1 MSILM
6 PEETGQSGARGS
18 RVRANHNHSESW
30 SSTYSDQRTQTPDKV
45 GRVFLV
51 GAGPGDVELMTVK
64 GLRCL
69 QQAEVVVYD
78 RLIGPDLLDEVPSS
92 AIRVFVGKE
101 AKHHVVCQE
110 EINALLV
117 MYARQGLRVV
127 RLKGGDP
134 FIFGRGGE
142 EAQALADAGIPFE
155 IVPGIS
161 SAIAVPAY
169 AGIPVTHRGLS
180 TSITIVTGHEEKSGA
195 SATVNWEAAAM
206 QVMSGGTLVILMG
219 VETLAR
225 TIHRLT
231 QHGLSQET
239 PVAAIQQGTLPQ
251 QRVVAGT
258 LASIIERV
266 HEVEL
271 KSPAVIVI
279 GAVASLHETLA
290 WYDAVSP
297 HIAQTTRTEL

>member
-1 MSILM
+1 
-6 PEETGQSGARGS
+6 
-18 RVRANHNHSESW
+18 
-30 SSTYSDQRTQTPDKV
+30 
-45 GRVFLV
+45 V